1 MNCVASPIINDPP
14 PNLTLI
20 MDNPIF
26 WGYQIAS
33 KMMDLPLL
41 WKISGGYDST
51 VTWQKTICTFALLWL
66 DYFIHSF
73 EKQSPHKQSMSD
85 NSTRKS
91 LNDIDKLCK
100 KNALWQIQYIVDCYK
115 FDNSFW
121 GISKNIQNCTKTH
134 RRISITIPFHT
145 SKIPRSTAAIPQ
157 LRNCFDTRNPWNR
170 ARNQGTQDVFQ
181 GYQYTP

>member
-1 MNCVASPIINDPP
+1 MNCIASPIINDPP

-100 KNALWQIQYIVDCYK
+100 KMHCDKFSTLLIVINSTVHLGHIQKYPKLNYDPPR
-115 FDNSFW
+115 F
-121 GISKNIQNCTKTH
+121 
-134 RRISITIPFHT
+134 SITIPFHT